1 VIYRLWERFTLYL
14 PVALMAVLAL
24 ISYWLVR
31 TAPGDTAPQSVALYD
46 NAPDYYLHAFSAQS
60 FDLNGKLAR
69 EIQGAV
75 GRHFPDTK
83 WTEIE
88 DFHGQSYGEGGAV
101 MLAQARRSLTNE
113 EATEMQLM
121 GSAQVLRPE
130 LQMAGQA
137 LRQRA
142 VYRPAQ
148 FDQRRGNRN
157 AIDGF
162 GASAAARVANGGA
175 SAASARVVPQRIPA
189 CFHRNRPRQVPSAGR
204 G

>member
-1 VIYRLWERFTLYL
+1 MIARLWDRLTLYL

-31 TAPGDTAPQSVALYD
+31 TAPGDKAPEAVAAHD
-46 NAPDYYLHAFSAQS
+46 NNPDYYLQSFSAQS

-69 EIQGAV
+69 EVQGAS

-88 DFHGQSYGEGGAV
+88 DFQGQSYGAGGAV
-101 MLAQARRSLTNE
+101 MLAQARRGLTNE

-130 LQMAGQA
+130 LHLAGQA
-137 LRQRA
+137 PRQRA
-142 VYRPAQ
+142 VYRSE
-148 FDQRRGNRN
+148 FLHVFTDTG
-157 AIDGF
+157 
-162 GASAAARVANGGA
+162 VAK
-175 SAASARVVPQRIPA
+175 SDVPVEVEYG
-189 CFHRNRPRQVPSAGR
+189 RNRFRADSMVYDSVTQILELKGR
-204 G
+204 VKAEFAPPPPKR

>member
-1 VIYRLWERFTLYL
+1 MIYRLWERFTLYL

-31 TAPGDTAPQSVALYD
+31 TAPGDKQPEAVAVHD
-46 NAPDYYLHAFSAQS
+46 NAPDYYLLSFSAQS

-88 DFHGQSYGEGGAV
+88 DFQGQSYGEGGGV
-101 MLAQARRSLTNE
+101 MLAHARRSLTNE
-113 EATEMQLM
+113 VATEMQLM

-130 LQMAGQA
+130 LQLAGQA
-137 LRQRA
+137 PRQRA
-142 VYRPAQ
+142 VYRSEFLHVFTETGLAKSHLPVEVEYGRHRFRA
-148 FDQRRGNRN
+148 DSMVYDSVTHTLELKG
-157 AIDGF
+157 
-162 GASAAARVANGGA
+162 RVKADFA
-175 SAASARVVPQRIPA
+175 PPPPKR
-189 CFHRNRPRQVPSAGR
+189 
-204 G
+204 

>member
-1 VIYRLWERFTLYL
+1 LIYRLWERFTLYL

-31 TAPGDTAPQSVALYD
+31 TAPEDTAPEAVALYD
-46 NAPDYYLHAFSAQS
+46 NSPDYYLHSFSAQS
-60 FDLNGKLAR
+60 FDIHGKVFR
-69 EIQGAV
+69 RIQGGI

-88 DFHGQSYGEGGAV
+88 NFQGQSYGAGGDV
-101 MLAQARRSLTNE
+101 LFAQAQRSLTNE

-137 LRQRA
+137 PRPRA
-142 VYRPAQ
+142 VYRSEFLHVFTDTGLAKSHLPVEVEYGRHRFRA
-148 FDQRRGNRN
+148 DSMVYDSVTHTLELKG
-157 AIDGF
+157 
-162 GASAAARVANGGA
+162 RVKADFA
-175 SAASARVVPQRIPA
+175 PPPPKR
-189 CFHRNRPRQVPSAGR
+189 
-204 G
+204 

>member
-31 TAPGDTAPQSVALYD
+31 TAPGDKQPEAVAVHD
-46 NAPDYYLHAFSAQS
+46 NAPDYYLLSFSAQS

-88 DFHGQSYGEGGAV
+88 DFQGQSYGEGGAV

-130 LQMAGQA
+130 LQLAGQA
-137 LRQRA
+137 PRQRA
-142 VYRPAQ
+142 VYRSEFLHVFTETGLAKSHLPVEVEYGRHRFRA
-148 FDQRRGNRN
+148 DSMVYDSMTHTLELKG
-157 AIDGF
+157 
-162 GASAAARVANGGA
+162 RVKADFA
-175 SAASARVVPQRIPA
+175 PPPPKR
-189 CFHRNRPRQVPSAGR
+189 
-204 G
+204 